1 MTSVLYVAVHKCVQS
16 KCPSAM
22 RPSLI
27 GVPSSVSVVPLE
39 EAEAAEGTLSMPRL
53 LHHVLRAAA
62 NDAVLASIGLRCSS
76 CGSLFCEDCDE
87 LLHDSLHAC
96 PGCDGICK
104 QERGEEDPGN
114 GKIG

>member
-1 MTSVLYVAVHKCVQS
+1 
-16 KCPSAM
+16 
-22 RPSLI
+22 
-27 GVPSSVSVVPLE
+27 
-39 EAEAAEGTLSMPRL
+39 MPRL

-62 NDAVLASIGLRCSS
+62 NDAAPASLGFRCSS
-76 CGSLFCEDCDE
+76 CGSLFCEHCDE

-114 GKIG
+114 GKIGKDLGMQVVAIVSDMAYSYDAAICDKNR